1 MRIGPSLKEV
11 KKCLN
16 CGSDNLHN
24 CRNDKGTAYIFCGYC
39 HEYVYESE
47 STQSAPSEDEV
58 ARVVQSLIDAGFEPD
73 PNGMTISEMAEK
85 LKKKEKVLFELREM
99 AEVLPHY
106 AHDANTT
113 FLTQMIRDIFH
124 KLIDYIEEN

>member
-1 MRIGPSLKEV
+1 MRIVPSLKEV

-24 CRNDKGTAYIFCGYC
+24 CRNDKGTEYIFCGYC

-47 STQSAPSEDEV
+47 STKSAPS
-58 ARVVQSLIDAGFEPD
+58 
-73 PNGMTISEMAEK
+73 
-85 LKKKEKVLFELREM
+85 KEEVLFELREM

-113 FLTQMIRDIFH
+113 FLMQMIRDIFH